1 MWRKNSTIKGIVIVV
16 ISLFIGTYI
25 VPICESIDINK
36 RSISYTQIPTHQKSI
51 ELIQLQKLTPSIPFP
66 TNLEVGD
73 ILFFDIKPFITL
85 FEHNISGFSNDHV
98 IMYLGTDY
106 PSINMFVESI
116 DYTSLDLNLPW
127 NGVQKTAWWIF
138 LLYADLRTI
147 TIGKVHASDDQ
158 KQQAKQFALSHIGEH
173 YQWSW
178 QDDWRYESWHA
189 NPVLTDQ
196 SNPFYEKYY
205 YPNDP
210 YSNQWTCAELAWAAY
225 LHQGIELGSEPYH
238 DPDYNNET
246 FFYVGPDTIKNSD
259 NITMVSPLW
268 E

>member
-1 MWRKNSTIKGIVIVV
+1 MNNMIKGIVVIV
-16 ISLFIGTYI
+16 ISLLIAVYI
-25 VPICESIDINK
+25 IPICESTDINK
-36 RSISYTQIPTHQKSI
+36 KNLSYTLVPTHQKSTAQI
-51 ELIQLQKLTPSIPFP
+51 PLPKLTLSIPFP

-73 ILFFDIKPFITL
+73 ILFFDIKPFVTF
-85 FEHNISGFSNDHV
+85 FEPNISGFSNDHV
-98 IMYLGTDY
+98 VMYLGVDY
-106 PSINMFVESI
+106 LGRNMFVESI

-147 TIGKVHASDDQ
+147 TIGKVHATDGQ
-158 KQQAKQFALSHIGEH
+158 KEGAKWFALSRLGEH
-173 YQWSW
+173 YQWAW
-178 QDDWRYESWHA
+178 PNDWRYESWHA
-189 NPVLTDQ
+189 NPVLTDTN
-196 SNPFYEKYY
+196 NPFYEKYY

-210 YSNQWTCAELAWAAY
+210 YSNQWTCAELVWAAY
-225 LHQGIELGSEPYH
+225 LHQGIELGSEAYQ

-246 FFYVGPDTIKNSD
+246 FFYVGIDTIKNSD